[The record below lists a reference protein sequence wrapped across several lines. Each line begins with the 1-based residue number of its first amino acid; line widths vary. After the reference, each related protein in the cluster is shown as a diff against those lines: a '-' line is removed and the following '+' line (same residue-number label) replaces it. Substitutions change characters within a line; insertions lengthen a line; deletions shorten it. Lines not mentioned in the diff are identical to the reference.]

1 MSQPCKKASKSV
13 DGPLTDHEVSATVG
27 LLHRAIAYGQTPK
40 VMMCFRKSLVSK
52 AEHVPA
58 AAFMEELQGI
68 YDEPDPKGGMSDATK
83 RRLTSEDSS
92 PRYTEWDQVSMCGSE
107 FPDAATRLANMPM
120 PSGTSAMGYMDSSN
134 FGYSHVNSKIKTP
147 DGMSIQKWGSMICKM
162 DKVKDR
168 NLSYE
173 EMLYASA
180 KDPDLQRYLSWI
192 ENSYGTD
199 GSGVVKKK
207 YTAAVDLALFLEA
220 VDWKNH
226 PLNAVGATMSQAP
239 LQRTFKK

>member
-1 MSQPCKKASKSV
+1 MRRRTRSGRRRRRRRGAAKKA
-13 DGPLTDHEVSATVG
+13 
-27 LLHRAIAYGQTPK
+27 
-40 VMMCFRKSLVSK
+40 
-52 AEHVPA
+52 
-58 AAFMEELQGI
+58 
-68 YDEPDPKGGMSDATK
+68 
-83 RRLTSEDSS
+83 
-92 PRYTEWDQVSMCGSE
+92 
-107 FPDAATRLANMPM
+107 
-120 PSGTSAMGYMDSSN
+120 
-134 FGYSHVNSKIKTP
+134 
-147 DGMSIQKWGSMICKM
+147 ICKM